1 LRWSLIGAELGYD
14 VVGQKLLEKILGIN
28 EGVYK
33 RLGAV
38 ALKDMLKESNV
49 K

>member
-1 LRWSLIGAELGYD
+1 VERR
-14 VVGQKLLEKILGIN
+14 LLEKILGVN

-33 RLGAV
+33 RLEAV
-38 ALKDMLKESNV
+38 ALKDMLKELNV

>member
-1 LRWSLIGAELGYD
+1 VR
-14 VVGQKLLEKILGIN
+14 QRFLEKILGVN

-38 ALKDMLKESNV
+38 ALKDVLKELNV